1 MKTHKLSC
9 PEKQKLKA
17 MLKEDCGHIPPDAVM
32 DTFLDAGDVYEVE
45 KWDHV
50 IEASQ
55 YDTNMYIIMDGLV
68 RVWFWDG
75 DKEKT
80 VYFSTIPTVLLNYH
94 SYFGN
99 EPSFY
104 NYQACTRLKV
114 LRIGKKDFDR
124 MNDMFPELT
133 RWCLT
138 LAYGQL
144 YYFELKHKV
153 NLGDSKERYLSLI
166 RTLPDII
173 QEVPLQII
181 AQYLDITPQ
190 YLSKLRR
197 DLCK

>member
-1 MKTHKLSC
+1 MTINKITH
-9 PEKQKLKA
+9 EDKQHLKR
-17 MLKEDCGHIPPDAVM
+17 MLKDDCGHIPSDEVIDA
-32 DTFLDAGDVYEVE
+32 FLDAGDVFYID
-45 KWDHV
+45 KWSHI
-50 IEASQ
+50 IESGQ
-55 YDTNMYIIMDGLV
+55 FDPNMYIIMDGLL

-80 VYFSTIPTVLLNYH
+80 VYFSTIPTVFLNYH

-114 LRIGKKDFDR
+114 FRIKKNDFDR
-124 MNDMFPELT
+124 MTLLYPELT

-144 YYFELKHKV
+144 YYFELKHRV

-166 RTLPDII
+166 RTLPNII

-181 AQYLDITPQ
+181 AQYFDITPQ

-197 DLCK
+197 DLFT

>member
-1 MKTHKLSC
+1 MITYKITQ
-9 PEKQKLKA
+9 EERRELKR
-17 MLKEDCGHIPPDAVM
+17 MLREDCGQIPPEDVM
-32 DTFLDAGDVYEVE
+32 DVFLNTGDVFYVD
-45 KWDHV
+45 KWDH
-50 IEASQ
+50 IMEAGR
-55 YDTNMYIIMDGLV
+55 YDPNMYIIMDGLT

-80 VYFSTIPTVLLNYH
+80 VYFSTIPTVIINYH
-94 SYFGN
+94 CYFGG

-114 LRIGKKDFDR
+114 FRILKQDLDR
-124 MNDMFPELT
+124 MLETCPELT
-133 RWCLT
+133 RWCLM

-153 NLGDSKERYLSLI
+153 NMGDAKEKYLSLI
-166 RTLPDII
+166 KTLPNII

-197 DLCK
+197 DLFA

>member
-1 MKTHKLSC
+1 MGKITL
-9 PEKQKLKA
+9 EDRQELKK
-17 MLKEDCGHIPPDAVM
+17 MLREDCGHIPSDVVM
-32 DTFLDAGDVYEVE
+32 DAFFDAGDVSYVE
-45 KWDHV
+45 KWQHI
-50 IEASQ
+50 IESGQ
-55 YDTNMYIIMDGLV
+55 FDPDLYIVMDGLI

-80 VYFSTIPTVLLNYH
+80 VYFSTIPTVLINYH
-94 SYFGN
+94 SYFAN

-104 NYQACTRLKV
+104 NYQACTHVKVFHIRKSEFERLNR
-114 LRIGKKDFDR
+114 LY
-124 MNDMFPELT
+124 PELT

-144 YYFELKHKV
+144 YYFELKHKA

-166 RTLPDII
+166 QTLPDII

-181 AQYLDITPQ
+181 AQYLNITPQ

-197 DLCK
+197 DIFC